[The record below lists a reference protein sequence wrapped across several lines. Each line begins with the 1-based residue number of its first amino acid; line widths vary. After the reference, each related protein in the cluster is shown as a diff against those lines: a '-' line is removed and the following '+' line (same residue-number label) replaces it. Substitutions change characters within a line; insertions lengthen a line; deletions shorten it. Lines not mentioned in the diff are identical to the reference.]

1 MMKPITLSTRSGF
14 LQISRFSALPDRV
27 VVLAEEKRSEIRLL
41 KRAAEVNV
49 IRMGVDYRYFAPLLT
64 EQEDNSLGFV
74 GNFRQ

>member
-1 MMKPITLSTRSGF
+1 
-14 LQISRFSALPDRV
+14 V